1 VTVVLCLQ
9 LGLDDQLIPPVKCV
23 LLLFPH
29 CSYSRVRSVVAHH
42 RAMLNARRDRVQSNV
57 YLKGLPGCGHIELT
71 LAMSDALIDWVLDV
85 CENTVEALEK
95 NSS

>member
-1 VTVVLCLQ
+1 
-9 LGLDDQLIPPVKCV
+9 
-23 LLLFPH
+23 
-29 CSYSRVRSVVAHH
+29 
-42 RAMLNARRDRVQSNV
+42 MLNARRDRVQSNV